1 MAETATERALQCRN
15 RAEHI
20 RVMAQAVDDRDRR
33 EALIKLAGEFNS
45 LANDIERKE
54 KSQRADRRFSDRRRV
69 FKAGK
74 LVFGQGGSD
83 IDCAVR
89 NISRTGALITVMN
102 SANVPEEFELCWES
116 AVQRCTMVWRNIH
129 GIGVRFDRPMP

>member
-20 RVMAQAVDDRDRR
+20 RVMAQAVGDRDRR
-33 EALIKLAGEFNS
+33 EALIKLAGEFDS

-54 KSQRADRRFSDRRRV
+54 KPRRADRRFSDRLRV

-89 NISRTGALITVMN
+89 NISRTGALITVQD
-102 SANVPEEFELCWES
+102 AVTIPQEFELCWES
-116 AVQRCTMVWRNIH
+116 AVQRCTVVWRNVH